1 MIDLTFFNGKNIFVF
16 DAFGTL
22 FKASEIDDELKV
34 IAGSQ
39 TNSLLA
45 LWRRKQLEYSWLL
58 NQMGQYVPFHQV
70 TKDAL
75 DYSMRYHQLTDD
87 IIFKMLLP
95 IYDNPSLIKGAKE
108 ILELLKKQQ
117 KQVCILSNGTRKML
131 NMGVQIA
138 GIESLIDH
146 IFSVDDIAI
155 YKPHPSVYEMA
166 VNQLKVPK
174 EELLFFS
181 SNQWDV
187 SGASTYGIDAVWINQ
202 YQEVPESLPFGN
214 VYEVSSLS
222 DLLKIE
228 F

>member
-1 MIDLTFFNGKNIFVF
+1 
-16 DAFGTL
+16 
-22 FKASEIDDELKV
+22 
-34 IAGSQ
+34 
-39 TNSLLA
+39 
-45 LWRRKQLEYSWLL
+45 
-58 NQMGQYVPFHQV
+58 
-70 TKDAL
+70 
-75 DYSMRYHQLTDD
+75 
-87 IIFKMLLP
+87 
-95 IYDNPSLIKGAKE
+95 
-108 ILELLKKQQ
+108 
-117 KQVCILSNGTRKML
+117 ML

-138 GIESLIDH
+138 GIEPLIDH

-202 YQEVPESLPFGN
+202 YQEVKESLPFGN